1 MDRSKTDQYTVPGW
15 LCRKNALQM
24 TEAQKAAYRRKRNLR
39 RMYMAS
45 VFTILMCL
53 TMSVSTTYA
62 WFYAN
67 MKSSESVIRVANFR
81 ATMNL
86 SPVSSI
92 EPNVIMMDAETAE
105 QFPPQTYSLRA
116 PAMPAAVPFITEE
129 ELKDALA
136 IPEDAYAAGTYQMN
150 IDYSGTTG
158 GYCAFTVTPAS
169 LWSTTTES
177 ATYYVRL
184 GATDGNRQ
192 TTTVSLTLNEPAYVD
207 VYSDW
212 GTPQEL
218 AAEFV
223 DETEVSFGE
232 VLMIK
237 VITADRGDSVY
248 GVEEDTDIIYGI
260 TDDTT
265 IIGGQPAGDGEASEN
280 DGPVYSVE
288 DDTSIL
294 APNSREEPSG
304 PGSTGGEVPSDK
316 ASGEDLVYSI
326 AGDTK
331 LILLPKRKDGS

>member
-1 MDRSKTDQYTVPGW
+1 MDRSKTDQCTVPGW
-15 LCRKNALQM
+15 LCRQNALQM

-67 MKSSESVIRVANFR
+67 MKSSESVIRVANFQ

-116 PAMPAAVPFITEE
+116 PAMPAAAPFITEA
-129 ELKDALA
+129 ELEDALA

-150 IDYSGTTG
+150 IDYSGTTD

-184 GATDGNRQ
+184 GATDGDQQ

-212 GTPQEL
+212 GTPQET

-237 VITADRGDSVY
+237 VITADRDDPVRQARADRCLRNVRKAKPVGRMWQALRQAIVSDACLSAKDKSR
-248 GVEEDTDIIYGI
+248 GVFRLRGRF
-260 TDDTT
+260 
-265 IIGGQPAGDGEASEN
+265 P
-280 DGPVYSVE
+280 
-288 DDTSIL
+288 
-294 APNSREEPSG
+294 
-304 PGSTGGEVPSDK
+304 
-316 ASGEDLVYSI
+316 
-326 AGDTK
+326 
-331 LILLPKRKDGS
+331 

>member
-1 MDRSKTDQYTVPGW
+1 MGRLKTDQCALPE
-15 LCRKNALQM
+15 LMCRQNALQM
-24 TEAQKAAYRRKRNLR
+24 TRAQKAEYRRKRNLR

-45 VFTILMCL
+45 VFTILICL

-116 PAMPAAVPFITEE
+116 PAMPAAAPFITEA
-129 ELKDALA
+129 ELEDALA

-150 IDYSGTTG
+150 IDYSGTTD

-184 GATDGNRQ
+184 GATDGDRQ

-212 GTPQEL
+212 GTPQET

-265 IIGGQPAGDGEASEN
+265 IIGSQPVDDGEASEN

-288 DDTSIL
+288 DDTSIFE
-294 APNSREEPSG
+294 PNAREEASASG
-304 PGSTGGEVPSDK
+304 NTGGEAPSDK
-316 ASGEDLVYSI
+316 TYKEDLVYSV
-326 AGDTK
+326 ADDAK